1 MIRLSNSLAVQGGR
15 APIQR
20 LDLAYSTTAPL
31 ELPCMANQMCVIDL
45 ATQHPVQPHGQFAS
59 DGHFG
64 HAAAPAKLQAL
75 IDAPQLGIQP
85 RRRLSG
91 FHQQQRISELPCLLI
106 GPRCC

>member
-1 MIRLSNSLAVQGGR
+1 VFCTTKARFLNLAVDSGSTSHLFDLQLQTMIRVANSLAVQGGR

-20 LDLAYSTTAPL
+20 LDLACWTTALL
-31 ELPCMANQMCVIDL
+31 ELPCMANQMCVIGL

-75 IDAPQLGIQP
+75 IDAP
-85 RRRLSG
+85 
-91 FHQQQRISELPCLLI
+91 
-106 GPRCC
+106 